1 MKRWGASSMRFLAS
15 ACVVAGVIAFASMP
29 ASAAGASITQ
39 VGWWTQRPGATEL
52 ESGAFELALAPSG
65 PISQAALRIRVDAV
79 QLTSAQLELTESEAA
94 GAEFSAIDV
103 CTTTESWSS
112 ANAGAWEDAPTPN
125 CQQSIPMTRSLAGTW
140 TADVS
145 SLLTVGTVSL
155 VLVPGSHPD
164 TQGAPLPYRLAFEG
178 ATIEASAAVEPA
190 PTPTPVFTSAP
201 TAEEPS
207 TSEGPPSVVTGPD
220 TPVGSDASPAP
231 TDAVVVR
238 PSFVPD
244 TEEEPGTSRPWSR
257 LIVLIPLA
265 AAIGV
270 TTVVGRRT
278 LRDRGV
284 IDSG

>member
-1 MKRWGASSMRFLAS
+1 MKRYIALAGIGI
-15 ACVVAGVIAFASMP
+15 AVIALVASVP
-29 ASAAGASITQ
+29 ASAAGAAITQ

-52 ESGAFELALAPSG
+52 ESGGFELALAPNG

-112 ANAGAWEDAPTPN
+112 ANAGAWDDAPTPN
-125 CQQSIPMTRSLAGTW
+125 CQQSIPMTRSLSQTW

-164 TQGAPLPYRLAFEG
+164 TQGAPLPYRLVFSG

-190 PTPTPVFTSAP
+190 PQPTPFTPSDDTPVSTPSDADVPQPVAP
-201 TAEEPS
+201 D
-207 TSEGPPSVVTGPD
+207 PD
-220 TPVGSDASPAP
+220 TPVGADGTPPP
-231 TDAVVVR
+231 TGAVVAI

-244 TEEEPGTSRPWSR
+244 TEDEPGPSRPWSR
-257 LIVLIPLA
+257 LVVLIPLA

-270 TTVVGRRT
+270 TTVVGRRA
-278 LRDRGV
+278 LRDRGFTT
-284 IDSG
+284 SA